1 MSSEDAVWRRH
12 LPWEKEFQIEM
23 ARPSRQRQT
32 GDQNQTLNTHQQ
44 LQAGGQLMF
53 TYVDNEKSAKI
64 KVIGVGGAGGNAINN
79 MIRSGLQGVKF
90 ITANTDAQALEISKS
105 EVKIQLGDSITEGL
119 GAGANP
125 QIGRDAALESVE
137 ELRSALRDSHMVFIT
152 AGLGGGTGTGA
163 TPVIAEVCR
172 EMGALTVAV
181 VTRPFSFEGKKR
193 AQIAEQGL
201 MELKKYVDTAITI
214 PNDRLRA
221 LASKKATLMEMFMKA
236 DEILL
241 HAVKGITDLIM
252 LPGLVNLDFADVRT
266 TMSKAGMALMGI
278 GISSGENRAV
288 EAAEKA
294 ISHPLLE
301 DISITGAKGVL
312 MNITASSSMEFE
324 EVAEA
329 SERIHKEV
337 GEEAEI
343 FWGTSVD
350 DSLGDEMRVTVIATG
365 IGAEVEAARQREKD
379 MAKDKE
385 LEKAKKIAQPLRGKV
400 RDVTPA
406 DLDNTDIVDL
416 DQPTFIRN
424 RRAVGETSGAL
435 YRGVG
440 RMALNDNDLDVPTF
454 LRRKA
459 D

>member
-1 MSSEDAVWRRH
+1 
-12 LPWEKEFQIEM
+12 
-23 ARPSRQRQT
+23 
-32 GDQNQTLNTHQQ
+32 
-44 LQAGGQLMF
+44 MF
-53 TYVDNEKSAKI
+53 TYVDLEKSAKI

-79 MIRSGLQGVKF
+79 MIRSMLHGVKF
-90 ITANTDAQALEISKS
+90 IAANTDAQALEISQA
-105 EVKIQLGDSITEGL
+105 ETRIQLGNHITEGL

-125 QIGRDAALESVE
+125 QIGRDAALETVE
-137 ELRSALRDSHMVFIT
+137 ELRNALRDSHMVFIT

-163 TPVIAEVCR
+163 TPVIAEICR

-201 MELKKYVDTAITI
+201 AELKKYVDTAITI

-252 LPGLVNLDFADVRT
+252 MPGLVNLDFADVRT

-278 GISSGENRAV
+278 GVSSGENRAI

-301 DISITGAKGVL
+301 DISIAGAKGVL

-324 EVAEA
+324 EVAAA

-337 GEEAEI
+337 GEDAEI

-365 IGAEVEAARQREKD
+365 IGAEVEALRPVEREKD
-379 MAKDKE
+379 
-385 LEKAKKIAQPLRGKV
+385 KAKEGERKVVQPLRGKV
-400 RDVTPA
+400 RDVMLEDVA
-406 DLDNTDIVDL
+406 RQDIVDL
-416 DQPTFIRN
+416 GEPTFIRN
-424 RRAVGETSGAL
+424 RQGVGESPGAL

-440 RMALNDNDLDVPTF
+440 RMALDDSDLDVPTF